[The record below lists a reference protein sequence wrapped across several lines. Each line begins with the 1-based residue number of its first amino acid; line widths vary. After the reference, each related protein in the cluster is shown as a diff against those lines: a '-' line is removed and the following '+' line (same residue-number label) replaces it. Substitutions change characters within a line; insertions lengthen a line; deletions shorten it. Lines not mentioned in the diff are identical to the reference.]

1 MKKIIAITLM
11 LIVALSCISCSTK
24 TAYTVLEVG
33 DYDYVSDAD
42 HVSEYTLKDQT
53 VVEPKMFN
61 EREISFNGETHAYT
75 YDRTKKGYLYGSDVE
90 RYKIEEDRWFIELG
104 VNQQTGIIDFFQSA
118 DMDYLKQDGLVEKS
132 KEECLRIA
140 TDYLSAYVED
150 AGTYDLI
157 KERYVEIPEY
167 DAIYS
172 LVFARVIDGVTT
184 SDQALISIT
193 IYGDIV
199 THKFTS
205 LGQMKGVDLP
215 NLEVMTAIQAD
226 VDQKLENIY
235 ASVKKDSSVSYDL
248 SDMVFVRLSNGK
260 YALEYYYDVQI
271 DLPDGSDRMVYET
284 THIIAILE

>member
-1 MKKIIAITLM
+1 
-11 LIVALSCISCSTK
+11 
-24 TAYTVLEVG
+24 
-33 DYDYVSDAD
+33 
-42 HVSEYTLKDQT
+42 
-53 VVEPKMFN
+53 
-61 EREISFNGETHAYT
+61 
-75 YDRTKKGYLYGSDVE
+75 
-90 RYKIEEDRWFIELG
+90 
-104 VNQQTGIIDFFQSA
+104 
-118 DMDYLKQDGLVEKS
+118 MDYLKQDGLVEKS